1 MIQKLETLQ
10 RLTIAFAVMLSV
22 AGAVQDW
29 SKDVPSVSADYYQQ
43 TPVCGTIEAE
53 YTAMG
58 AYEVSYAEYPALDI
72 LIKQYK
78 VWYPSALEEG
88 HPGMAHCG
96 DGQRHRGAGLPV

>member
-1 MIQKLETLQ
+1 MLETLQ

-58 AYEVSYAEYPALDI
+58 AYEVSYAEYPALDV

-78 VWYPSALEEG
+78 V
-88 HPGMAHCG
+88 
-96 DGQRHRGAGLPV
+96 